1 MFLKLLKT
9 SPTLIFS
16 ASNFGEIN
24 YNDQIIKN
32 ILDNPD
38 QFNQDFKDGK
48 IGAIDILKINTSFLN
63 NNKEILNE
71 IYDSYD
77 GYLNNKEN
85 LLDFLNIVSN
95 DFYNGDTET
104 FYKNVNQ
111 ILGYDSVIDN
121 NSLYVSCWFPEQI
134 KIEKVFEITKNLDT
148 EKYNYS
154 LVLDNTPQKV
164 IPKKQMDIDL

>member
-1 MFLKLLKT
+1 MKSNKVELNNKKPLDYDLEVKITKTLFLKLLKT

-104 FYKNVNQ
+104 FY
-111 ILGYDSVIDN
+111 
-121 NSLYVSCWFPEQI
+121 
-134 KIEKVFEITKNLDT
+134 
-148 EKYNYS
+148 
-154 LVLDNTPQKV
+154 
-164 IPKKQMDIDL
+164 QMQP